1 MTGLLQMLAVA
12 ILLQGPVD
20 PSSDSAPRW
29 SIHTVLPGDS
39 IERLAKRYSV
49 DGGKLRAWND
59 LSGSKLVVGR
69 RLKVLSA
76 VRSVER
82 FRMRYKVRKETTW
95 RALANR
101 YQMRPKT
108 LLALNKR
115 KGGGKVPVGKRVT
128 VYVTKDRWNRTWL
141 DGGILLEERPG
152 LKVKEA
158 KWSWGRPVAVR
169 TIEVVADAISDAFPG
184 SAMVVGDL
192 SYQRG
197 GAFPPH
203 DSHRAGLDAD
213 IGFFIPNEPFTMKFK
228 HKKPGDIDAQRTWF
242 LVRSLLETKRV
253 QKILVDWY
261 IQSALYEQAKSE
273 GISEEQ
279 LEEWFQYPRK
289 RWEQEGTIRH
299 YKGHKNHLHIRFI
312 EPEDGVLL

>member
-1 MTGLLQMLAVA
+1 MLNLVHILAVA
-12 ILLQGPVD
+12 MLLQAPGDQQP
-20 PSSDSAPRW
+20 APRW

-39 IERLAKRYSV
+39 VSRLAGRYSV
-49 DGGKLRAWND
+49 PADKLRAWNE
-59 LSGSKLVVGR
+59 LSDTEPEVGR
-69 RLKVLSA
+69 RLRVLSS

-82 FRMRYKVRKETTW
+82 FRLRFKVKKETSW

-101 YQMRPKT
+101 YQIHPRT

-115 KGGGKVPVGKRVT
+115 KKGGKIPVGKRVV

-158 KWSWGRPVAVR
+158 KWSWGRPVTVR
-169 TIEVVADAISDAFPG
+169 TIEHVADAIATAFPG

-192 SYQRG
+192 SYKRG

-203 DSHRAGLDAD
+203 DSHRGGLDAD
-213 IGFFIPNEPFTMKFK
+213 IGFFLPDEPFTFKFK
-228 HKKPGDIDAQRTWF
+228 HKKPGDIDARRTWF

-253 QKILVDWY
+253 KKVLVDWY
-261 IQSALYEQAKSE
+261 IQSALYKQAQSE
-273 GISEEQ
+273 GVSEKQ

-289 RWEQEGTIRH
+289 RWKEGGIIRH